1 MEDRKKTPFFKSYA
15 VALSLI
21 LLLILSCSP
30 EDSSTGPNLPLDP
43 TQTAEPI
50 SCTVNRL
57 EIRID
62 PRMELLGI
70 ARNLESYQPYEGSTS
85 SFSRDI
91 RNYFSP
97 YKEHPAGVMARR
109 CTATPGELYSAVALL
124 LCYNQ
129 PPGLERVY
137 PLSAAYLV
145 PPDPNDNLIEA
156 LRNFY
161 LDSNFIT
168 FYESHR
174 AEYQERVQKSAAR
187 FGGERDIVGLLEGY
201 FGEQKD
207 CNSYIGI
214 IENHWGGGKGVA
226 IRHDGKVACYALFST
241 EYVLLHEFA
250 HSFVNP
256 VTAEFAQEVQ
266 AYSQL
271 CVGMGSAYS
280 GWTNIVNEHLI
291 RAFTSRAYA
300 ILDGEER
307 GLQKLGGEERA
318 GFQYV
323 RPIYEL
329 FKEYEAHRDI
339 YPDFRSFY
347 PRILDLFAEL
357 LSAQQG
363 EVD

>member
-30 EDSSTGPNLPLDP
+30 EDSSTGPSLPLDP
-43 TQTAEPI
+43 TQVAKPI

-70 ARNLESYQPYEGSTS
+70 ARNLESYQPYEGSKTS
-85 SFSRDI
+85 LFWDV

-97 YKEHPAGVMARR
+97 HKEHPAGVMARR
-109 CTATPGELYSAVALL
+109 CTDTRGDLYSAVALL
-124 LCYNQ
+124 LCYDQ

-137 PLSAAYLV
+137 TLSAAYLGS
-145 PPDPNDNLIEA
+145 PDSNDNLITA
-156 LRNFY
+156 LRDFY

-174 AEYQERVQKSAAR
+174 AEYQERVNNNAAR
-187 FGGERDIVGLLEGY
+187 FGGERDIVGFLEEY
-201 FGEQKD
+201 FGEQKER
-207 CNSYIGI
+207 YIGI
-214 IENHWGGGKGVA
+214 YSSHWGGGESVV
-226 IRHDGKVACYALFST
+226 IRHDGKLDCYAVFSN

-250 HSFVNP
+250 HCFVNA
-256 VTAEFAQEVQ
+256 VTEDFAEEVQ

-271 CVGMGSAYS
+271 YVRTYYDT
-280 GWTNIVNEHLI
+280 WTSCVNEHLI

-307 GLQKLGGEERA
+307 GLQKLGGEERE

-357 LSAQQG
+357 LSERQ
-363 EVD
+363 